1 MKKHKKRDL
10 TDQSKSRVHYNILEK
25 KMQIGEFMKTI
36 KTILILMIISIL
48 FVGFLFIASSRFEK
62 IDKGEMTLV
71 SQNLK

>member
-1 MKKHKKRDL
+1 
-10 TDQSKSRVHYNILEK
+10 
-25 KMQIGEFMKTI
+25 MKTI
-36 KTILILMIISIL
+36 KAVLILMIISIL